1 LAETSEEG
9 NRNQIQERNLKAA
22 EEEETTESSGGERRY
37 LGN

>member
-9 NRNQIQERNLKAA
+9 KRNQIQERNQKA
-22 EEEETTESSGGERRY
+22 EEKETTESSGGERRY